1 MEASEILLE
10 NVKEEVPSILMK
22 KFETFQ
28 IRSLQDVVSIDLNKF
43 SQNRGIGRAVIDQL
57 AQFQLD
63 IINNVDHYTDLQLQ
77 NTKTH
82 LLPLDETVVATSN
95 ILDLISEI
103 LTDYLNLLP
112 KDEHRGIINHLYGLK
127 GSDIFDLDDLSHY
140 YPLSKERIRQIRH
153 YQLQEIRS
161 LFYGNYISS
170 LRCEI
175 RPELVEAFS
184 NLQKHIAS
192 KRVFAFNELVETF
205 KDNYACENASSH
217 SALINF
223 LIDLWQFSKCGKVE
237 SIFTNADLIVVDE
250 SNRGSFIKAAD
261 RTIRMLKKKII
272 PQNKMQAIIEIKK
285 SNRSLQNANILD
297 ALNVLPEIEILES
310 NDQTFYQIKF
320 EHLSSAADRAYR
332 ILLEN
337 GDPMYIDDIVSEINH
352 RLAHTSTSKIYDRH
366 SLAIAADSRFV
377 SMAKTGFWTLKGW
390 KGNTERLEDLIKNAL
405 HRLNKPSTYEEIY
418 GLIKSERP
426 NIKEKSVRAITGRDC
441 LKVEGN
447 KWILPEWKQ
456 KYSDLAFVKRKKRVV
471 TSEPEYKTEQRAQ
484 LIRYLDNKDGN
495 KELASKIIKDLSP
508 LDRHYTKVSFYKLFE
523 QEEYF
528 VKDDQSKLTISLRN
542 QESNVKISIDQ
553 YNWKE
558 VSVKLN
564 RDIVGAF
571 SDHTSPNY
579 TNSLQETIQLFYEF
593 ILLETNESEFKALP
607 ERILGNMKKYYF
619 DSTDNI
625 DKLNFLKQFLT
636 STDPL
641 FKKVLFIVNQAD
653 YSWIKTHKKGLG
665 DIIEKLNKLDPTRER
680 YKDART
686 ARAFKFGKQI
696 QSVYFYRNNDT
707 HGANDWTVA
716 ELTKTIT
723 DCFTL
728 YIFACAEYYSELK
741 HEITQHN
748 NS

>member
-10 NVKEEVPSILMK
+10 NITEVVPSILTK
-22 KFETFQ
+22 KFETYQ
-28 IRSLQDVVSIDLNKF
+28 IRTLQDVVSIDLDQF
-43 SQNRGIGRAVIDQL
+43 SQNRGTGKTVIDQL
-57 AQFQLD
+57 AQFQSD
-63 IINNVDHYTDLQLQ
+63 IINRLDFYADLQLQ

-82 LLPLDETVVATSN
+82 LLPLNETLLATSN

-112 KDEHRGIINHLYGLK
+112 KKEYRGIINHLYGLNS
-127 GSDIFDLDDLSHY
+127 SDIFDLDDLSHY
-140 YPLSKERIRQIRH
+140 YPLSKERIRQIRRC
-153 YQLQEIRS
+153 QLEEIRR
-161 LFYGNYISS
+161 LFRGNRHSE

-175 RPELVEAFS
+175 RVDVVEAFS
-184 NLQKHIAS
+184 SLQKHINS
-192 KRVFAFNELVETF
+192 KRVFSFDELVETLR
-205 KDNYACENASSH
+205 DSYACENATSH
-217 SALINF
+217 KELINL
-223 LIDLWQFSKCGKVE
+223 LIDLWEFSRCGKVE
-237 SIFTNADLIVVDE
+237 SVFTKADLIVVDE
-250 SNRGSFIKAAD
+250 SNRSNFIKAAD

-272 PQNKMQAIIEIKK
+272 PLNEMQAIIEIKK
-285 SNRSLQNANILD
+285 SNKSLQNISILD
-297 ALNVLPEIEILES
+297 ALNVLPEIEILDS

-320 EHLSSAADRAYR
+320 EQLSSAADRAYR
-332 ILLEN
+332 VLLES

-352 RLAHTSTSKIYDRH
+352 RLAHTGTSKIYDRH
-366 SLAIAADSRFV
+366 SLAIASDSRFV

-390 KGNTERLEDLIKNAL
+390 NSNTDRLEDLIKNAL

-418 GLIKSERP
+418 ELIKSERP

-456 KYSDLAFVKRKKRVV
+456 KYSHLAFVKRKKRVV
-471 TSEPEYKTEQRAQ
+471 STEPEHRTEQRAQ
-484 LIRYLDNKDGN
+484 IIRYLGNKDGK

-508 LDRHYTKVSFYKLFE
+508 LDKNYTRVSFYKLFE

-528 VKDDQSKLTISLRN
+528 IKDDQSKLTIRLRN
-542 QESNVKISIDQ
+542 QDSNVKISVDQ

-558 VSVKLN
+558 VSGKLN
-564 RDIVGAF
+564 RDIAGAF

-579 TNSLQETIQLFYEF
+579 TNSLLETIQLFYEF
-593 ILLETNESEFKALP
+593 ILLETTESEFKALP

-641 FKKVLFIVNQAD
+641 LKKVLLFVSQSD
-653 YSWIKTHKKGLG
+653 YNWIKAHKKGLG
-665 DIIEKLNKLDPTRER
+665 DIIEKLSKLDPTKER

-696 QSVYFYRNNDT
+696 QSVYYYRNNDT

-741 HEITQHN
+741 QEITQHN
-748 NS
+748 NR